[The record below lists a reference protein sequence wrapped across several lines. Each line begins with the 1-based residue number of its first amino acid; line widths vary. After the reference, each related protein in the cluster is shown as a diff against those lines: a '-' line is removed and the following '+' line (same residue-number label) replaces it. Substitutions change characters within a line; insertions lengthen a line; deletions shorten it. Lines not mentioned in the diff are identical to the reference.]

1 MTRTHKARRPARK
14 VAALLPVVAIAIAVG
29 SPAQAQELKDPAW
42 AGPLIDL
49 YSHPSRLGPEEA
61 IAPLSPAVRDA
72 SALDASPLTGW
83 PGRNAFGAS
92 AADADESSAGV
103 NVRVTNSGGTQ
114 SEISMAA
121 TGGGGQNIVI
131 TYNGGPT
138 GLGFVSSQNGGGTF
152 QAEQSLPVPA
162 GSNPCC
168 DPSVVADN
176 GTNFFLIQLFRDDGA
191 NAPAAGNCTNSLHT
205 STNGGQTFSNIVSSP
220 FSYAPGTNFPDQPHI
235 GINRANPNELYV
247 FTRHFTSGVNCP
259 QTGGGGNVQ
268 GEVVCSNNG
277 GATWSNPFV
286 FPAFTDT
293 AHIDVA
299 PDGRAFIAGNGI
311 GTNMNTTRVVLWR
324 STATT
329 CPGAGNT
336 PNFTGPTVVDDNLTF
351 GQVVDREFP
360 QPTVLAD
367 PTANDRVYIN
377 YSADDTQGSGDRE
390 ALLSRC
396 DFVAAVG
403 TCTAPLT
410 VNDNPADGTDQ
421 YFPMA
426 CIDPTSNN
434 VLVSWNDARSGQ
446 HEIRATTVTN
456 NGTTTGTSRAVS
468 EVQWPIVNFAGTPD
482 YGDYNEN
489 NGACRANHHYAA
501 WTSQVSP
508 PGTLPASTDPDVFFA
523 VVNQPPVADAGGPY
537 TTSEGTDVALSGS
550 ATDPENDTPFTFAW
564 DFDNDGQF
572 DDATGQTPSF
582 DRVGQDGANTVCL
595 RVTDSIGDS
604 GEDCTTVTV
613 TNVAPAFTAVS
624 TDSPVDENSPVT
636 LSAIGSDAGWL
647 DDLSITVD
655 WGFGAPIETVSG
667 TEENV
672 RPDATLQ
679 VQAPHTYGDDSGLG
693 TFPVQVCVSDDDTTV
708 CQSAPAVEVDNLDPT
723 ATIDDSAASDVN
735 GVTTIL
741 AHAGE
746 DVIFDG
752 NSTDQGSDDLT
763 LTWDWGDG
771 PPSPDELTISLVNPP
786 FADPDPSPDVDP
798 RDVDDQK
805 THAFAQACTYD
816 VVFSAFDDDTGFA
829 SVTIRVLI
837 TGNEDDGKSTGYWAR
852 QFRQRGGV
860 DFDDVTLTCYL
871 EIVALVSDVF
881 NEQRDASTF
890 EKAQAILFDQGA
902 PVTQLDQLDRDLIT
916 AWLNFANGAVEWN
929 EQVDTDKDGTPD
941 TPFFQALQTAESVR
955 LDPNA
960 TEAQIND
967 QRAIVQRI
975 NNRI

>member
-1 MTRTHKARRPARK
+1 MTRPQNHRRPP
-14 VAALLPVVAIAIAVG
+14 VTLVALLIFGVSAIGVA
-29 SPAQAQELKDPAW
+29 SPAQGQEPLSGAKDE
-42 AGPLIDL
+42 GLIDL
-49 YSHPSRLGPEEA
+49 YSQPSELGPQEA

-72 SALDASPLTGW
+72 SGLNGLPGPGSGARALEAP
-83 PGRNAFGAS
+83 
-92 AADADESSAGV
+92 DESSAGV

-121 TGGGGQNIVI
+121 TGGGGQNVVI
-131 TYNGGPT
+131 TYNGGPN

-168 DPSVVADN
+168 DPSVVANN

-220 FSYAPGTNFPDQPHI
+220 FSYAPGNDFPDQPHI

-247 FTRHFTSGVNCP
+247 TTRHFTSGVNCP

-268 GEVVCSNNG
+268 GEVVCSNDG

-286 FPAFTDT
+286 YPAFTDT

-299 PDGRAFIAGNGI
+299 PDGRAFIVGNGI

-324 STATT
+324 SNATT

-367 PTANDRVYIN
+367 PTMNDRVYVN

-390 ALLSRC
+390 AFLSRC
-396 DFVAAVG
+396 DFAGAVG

-426 CIDPTSNN
+426 CIDPGSNN

-446 HEIRATTVTN
+446 HEIRETTVTN

-468 EVQWPIVNFAGTPD
+468 EVQWPIVNFGGAPD

-508 PGTLPASTDPDVFFA
+508 PGTTPASTDPDVFFA

-537 TTSEGTDVALSGS
+537 TTSEGTDVPLSGS

-572 DDATGQTPSF
+572 DDATGQSPSF
-582 DRVGQDGANTVCL
+582 DRVGQDGSNTVCV
-595 RVTDSIGDS
+595 RVTDSVGDS

-613 TNVAPAFTAVS
+613 TNVAPAFTAVG
-624 TDSPVDENSPVT
+624 TDSPVDENSPVS
-636 LSAIGSDAGWL
+636 LSAAGSDAGWL
-647 DDLSITVD
+647 DDLTITVD
-655 WGFGAPIETVSG
+655 WGFGSPIENVSG

-679 VQAPHTYGDDSGLG
+679 VLAPHTYGDDSGLG
-693 TFPVQVCVSDDDTTV
+693 TFPVQVCLSDDDTTV
-708 CQSAPAVEVDNLDPT
+708 CQAPEVDVDNLAPT
-723 ATIDDSAASDVN
+723 ATIDASGAVDVN
-735 GVTTIL
+735 GVATIL

-746 DVIFDG
+746 DVTFNG
-752 NSTDQGSDDLT
+752 NSTDEGSDDLT

-786 FADPDPSPDVDP
+786 FTDPDPSPDIDP

-805 THAFAQACTYD
+805 IHAFGQACTYD
-816 VVFSAFDDDTGFA
+816 VVFSALDDDFGSATE
-829 SVTIRVLI
+829 TIKVLI
-837 TGNEDDGKSTGYWAR
+837 TGNEANGRSTGYWAG
-852 QFRQRGGV
+852 QYRQRGGV
-860 DFDDVTLTCYL
+860 DFDDATLSCYL
-871 EIVALVSDVF
+871 EIAAFVSKVF
-881 NEQRDASTF
+881 NEERDASTF
-890 EKAQAILFDQGA
+890 ERAQAILFDQGG
-902 PVTQLDQLDRDLIT
+902 PVSKRDQLDRDLLT

-929 EQVDTDKDGTPD
+929 EQVDTGNGPPD
-941 TPFFQALQTAESVR
+941 TPFHQAMQTAESVR

-960 TEAQIND
+960 TPAQID
-967 QRAIVQRI
+967 AQRAIVQRI
-975 NNRI
+975 NNKI